1 MKILDRLKKFC
12 ENDDSINDIGVP
24 NVLFEEIRRIE
35 CFPADLEESRFIVRQ
50 TFRGMPSYREVTI
63 YKSDFIDNGIIL
75 LGHKVVQINW
85 LDELKDRL
93 GEYGGGNNINSCQH
107 EFINVGF
114 STIMMVCKLCDK
126 EQL

>member
-1 MKILDRLKKFC
+1 MKILDRLKKNC

-24 NVLFEEIRRIE
+24 NVLFEEIRRTE
-35 CFPADLEESRFIVRQ
+35 CFSEDLEEFRFLMRQ
-50 TFRGMPSYREVTI
+50 KQGGMPSYREVSI
-63 YKSDFIDNGIIL
+63 YKSDFIDNGTIL

-93 GEYGGGNNINSCQH
+93 GEYGGVNNTNSCQH

-114 STIMMVCKLCDK
+114 STITMVCKLCDK